1 MILASA
7 PGKVVLW
14 GEYAVLEGAPAAV
27 LAVNRRARCQLEATA
42 PRSGSRAAPCA
53 SQNQSQ
59 GRSLGK
65 LDARNGVAQSTAT
78 DIWRFSSRGFKASA
92 AEFQR
97 LPSQPPTEP
106 AATLAWHVLRQFRA
120 AELPPVSVLMDTQA
134 FFADGS
140 KLGLGSSAA
149 LCVALEGAFAA
160 LAGGQANRARAL
172 AAHKQAQG
180 GLGSGI
186 DVAASFFGGCLRFQ
200 QGEAAPCPDALMHR
214 CFVWTGEP
222 AQTAAKLGRLREY
235 LRRGERIALDALAQ
249 RSEELSDRPTLD
261 GLAAY
266 AEALRDFDA
275 AAQLGIHSAPHS
287 ALQRLAGGEGLIY
300 KPCGAGGGDLGMA
313 VGESPQHLV
322 PFRAAAQASGF
333 KILELQAAKQG
344 IQCSA
349 ASP

>member
-27 LAVNRRARCQLEATA
+27 LAVNRRARCRLEASE
-42 PRSGSRAAPCA
+42 PKSGHRAAPCA
-53 SQNQSQ
+53 SRNHSQ

-65 LDARNGVAQSTAT
+65 LDARNDAAQSKAA
-78 DIWRFSSRGFKASA
+78 DLWRFASRGFKASA
-92 AEFQR
+92 AEFQQ
-97 LPSQPPTEP
+97 LPLQPPTEP
-106 AATLAWHVLRQFRA
+106 AATLVWHVLRQFGD

-160 LAGGQANRARAL
+160 LAGGRPNRARAL

-200 QGEAAPCPDALMHR
+200 QGEAAPRPDALMHR

-222 AQTAAKLGRLREY
+222 AQTVSRLGRLRDY
-235 LRRGERIALDALAQ
+235 LRRGDRVALDALAQ
-249 RSEELSDRPTLD
+249 RSEALSDRPTLSA
-261 GLAAY
+261 LAAY
-266 AEALRDFDA
+266 AEALRNFDA
-275 AAQLGIHSAPHS
+275 AAQLGIHSAPHL
-287 ALQRLAGGEGLIY
+287 ALQRLAESEGLIY

-313 VGESPQHLV
+313 VGASPQHLA

-333 KILELQAAKQG
+333 KILELQTAKQG
-344 IQCSA
+344 IQC
-349 ASP
+349 P